1 MVEIL
6 QGCRVVASP
15 SSIDNAVWPTGALVL
30 RIAPDDVLLVGAG
43 RFEMSD
49 PHAIVEPD
57 GGFCAVRMSAGR
69 VIDLLAANASWQL
82 PESRPCLA
90 QGMVAGLPVKVWVED
105 DWALLISPTPFSSE
119 LEARLL

>member
-6 QGCRVVASP
+6 AGRRVVASP
-15 SSIDNAVWPTGALVL
+15 AAIDNAIWPASAMVL
-30 RIAPDDVLLVGAG
+30 RIAPDDVLLVGDG
-43 RFEMSD
+43 PIEIDD

-57 GGFCAVRMSAGR
+57 GGFCAVRLAADR

-82 PESRPCLA
+82 PEARPCLA
-90 QGMVAGLPVKVWVED
+90 QGMVAGLPVKVWVEG
-105 DWALLISPTPFSSE
+105 DWALLISLTPFSSE